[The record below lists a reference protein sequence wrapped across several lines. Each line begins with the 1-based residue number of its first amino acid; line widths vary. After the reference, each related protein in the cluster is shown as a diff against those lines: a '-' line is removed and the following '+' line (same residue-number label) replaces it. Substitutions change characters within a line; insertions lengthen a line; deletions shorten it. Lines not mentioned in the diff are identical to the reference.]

1 MKVGP
6 VSARYAGALFEL
18 ARDAGAI
25 DKVQADVD
33 MLASERG
40 VAKLDAR
47 TPHDVALKRVEDLA
61 KRMHPLTA
69 NFVRLLRD
77 KKRLEVLDE
86 LPAAFRR
93 CVLVHNNSV
102 EGVVESPRPL
112 GSGELAELAV
122 AIGALLGKHVTL
134 TSRLAPELLAGVR
147 VYVDNKLI
155 DQSALGRLDALRGK
169 LLRARLSS
177 N

>member
-18 ARDAGAI
+18 ARDSGVL

-33 MLASERG
+33 LIASELATR
-40 VAKLDAR
+40 KLDAR
-47 TPHDVALKRVEDLA
+47 TPHEVAGKRVEELA

-102 EGVVESPRPL
+102 EGVVESARPL
-112 GSGELAELAV
+112 GSGELAELSV
-122 AIGALLGKHVTL
+122 SIGALLGKQVML
-134 TSRLAPELLAGVR
+134 SPRIVPELLAGVR

-169 LLRARLSS
+169 LLRARLATH
-177 N
+177 

>member
-18 ARDAGAI
+18 ARDAGAL
-25 DKVQADVD
+25 DKVQADVE
-33 MLASERG
+33 MLGSDHGAAALG
-40 VAKLDAR
+40 AR
-47 TPHDVALKRVEDLA
+47 TPHDVAFKRVEELA
-61 KRMHPLTA
+61 KRMHKLTG

-77 KKRLEVLDE
+77 KKRLEVLAE

-93 CVLVHNNSV
+93 CVLAHNNSV
-102 EGVVESPRPL
+102 EGVVESARPL
-112 GSGELAELAV
+112 GSGEVAELAV
-122 AIGALLGKHVTL
+122 AIGALLGKQVLLST
-134 TSRLAPELLAGVR
+134 RLAPELLAGVR

-155 DQSALGRLDALRGK
+155 DQSALGRLDALRGN
-169 LLRARLSS
+169 LLRVRLSA

>member
-25 DKVQADVD
+25 DKVQADVE
-33 MLASERG
+33 MLGREHGAAALG
-40 VAKLDAR
+40 AR
-47 TPHDVALKRVEDLA
+47 TPHDVAFKRVEELA
-61 KRMHPLTA
+61 ARMHKLTG

-77 KKRLEVLDE
+77 KRRLEVLAE

-93 CVLVHNNSV
+93 CVLAHNNSV
-102 EGVVESPRPL
+102 EGVVESARPL
-112 GSGELAELAV
+112 GSGEVAELAV
-122 AIGALLGKHVTL
+122 AIGALLGKQVLL
-134 TSRLAPELLAGVR
+134 TTRLAPDLLAGVR

-155 DQSALGRLDALRGK
+155 DQSALGRLEALRGNM
-169 LLRARLSS
+169 LRARLTTT
-177 N
+177 

>member
-18 ARDAGAI
+18 AREAGAI
-25 DKVQADVD
+25 DKVQADVE
-33 MLASERG
+33 MLAKERG
-40 VAKLDAR
+40 ASALGES
-47 TPHDVALKRVEDLA
+47 TPHDVAHRRVEDLA
-61 KRMHPLTA
+61 KRMHKLTG

-77 KKRLEVLDE
+77 KRRLDVLDE

-93 CVLVHNNSV
+93 CVLAHNNSV
-102 EGVVESPRPL
+102 EGVVESARPL
-112 GSGELAELAV
+112 GSGEVAELAV
-122 AIGALLGKHVTL
+122 AIGALLGKQVLL
-134 TSRLAPELLAGVR
+134 TSRVAPELLAGVR

-155 DQSALGRLDALRGK
+155 DQSALGRLDALRGN
-169 LLRARLSS
+169 LLRVRLSA